1 VNTAATGIEV
11 VGIGLFFAALVALA
25 VMSRN
30 SVRINP
36 LRTMPPQPVIEAAP
50 VRLALPPR
58 TPVEWALPMYE
69 ELELVSPQ
77 LRLAIH
83 RTFLLLLEKHAS
95 EWGDEIA
102 RELQAAQ
109 RHVIRGEI
117 AS

>member
-1 VNTAATGIEV
+1 MNTVATWVEV
-11 VGIGLFFAALVALA
+11 VSIAAFFVALVLW
-25 VMSRN
+25 VMEARKPGII
-30 SVRINP
+30 RR
-36 LRTMPPQPVIEAAP
+36 LPPQPVIEAVP

>member
-1 VNTAATGIEV
+1 V
-11 VGIGLFFAALVALA
+11 VGIAAFFIALA
-25 VMSRN
+25 LWAREA
-30 SVRINP
+30 RKPGIIRR
-36 LRTMPPQPVIEAAP
+36 LWRQPPQPVIEAAP

-95 EWGDEIA
+95 EWGDEIV